1 MTALKN
7 NAFLKVLSLLIIFS
21 LAAACS
27 LQVSTVEPLPSMT
40 QTLSAEEAKPTSTDI
55 PELTGTLEPTK
66 TSEPLNLF
74 LPEPIPSG
82 IINSEFPIT
91 YKRSYQ
97 SNTLWF
103 GHTSQAPQGEILHT
117 TDWIYALAA
126 PFPTI
131 IDDLSSEDFQDLWFG
146 GWDWQDFSSSSNISI
161 ATISEDEYERLRAE
175 LLSMLPFKVLYVPET
190 IAGVMKNRWG
200 YPDETLVK
208 IVETI
213 PDPDTLWEENAWA
226 IIPFDDLDPKLKVIS
241 IDGISPLFKNFQASD
256 YPLNM
261 RYQLIKEQHLIASLN
276 AHDLESIISAIQ
288 TTNRDPNKM
297 TTLVM
302 TGVTALVRA
311 TAYRMEIN
319 GVTYPGEAI
328 ADWLRE
334 ADITHISNEV
344 SFYEDCPFP
353 DPHNRMLFFCS
364 SPDYIELFE
373 YVGADVI
380 ELTGNHNN
388 DALYVYGEDVVPF
401 TLDLYDHYGMRTYGG
416 GRNIGEAQTPTIMEH
431 NGNRIGFIGCNAP
444 GPDFAWAT
452 ETSGG
457 AAPCGDYQW
466 MTEKIQQLREDG
478 VLPIA
483 TLQYYEDYYNY
494 PESHHIRDFGLLAE
508 AGAVIVNGSQ
518 AHRPKGMAFESGA
531 FIDYGLGN
539 LFFDQMGVTIE
550 GENIQQ
556 TSWEVI
562 QRHTIYEG
570 HLLSTELLTAK
581 LQDYAKPRP
590 MTERERSVFLEELFS
605 ASSWISR

>member
-1 MTALKN
+1 MTSQKMNAL
-7 NAFLKVLSLLIIFS
+7 LKVFSLLIIFS

-27 LQVSTVEPLPSMT
+27 PQVSTVEPVPSMIHT
-40 QTLSAEEAKPTSTDI
+40 SSIEEAKPTSTDI
-55 PELTGTLEPTK
+55 PEPTGTQEPII
-66 TSEPLNLF
+66 TSEPLRLF
-74 LPEPIPSG
+74 LPEPLPSG
-82 IINSEFPIT
+82 IINSDIPFV
-91 YKRSYQ
+91 YKRSYY

-103 GHTSQAPQGEILHT
+103 GHTSQSPQGEILHT
-117 TDWIYALAA
+117 TDWVYALAA

-131 IDDLSSEDFQDLWFG
+131 IDDLSSEEFQDLWHG
-146 GWDWQDFSSSSNISI
+146 GWEWGEFSSLNVQFNQL
-161 ATISEDEYERLRAE
+161 SEDEFEQLRAE
-175 LLSMLPFKVLYVPET
+175 LLSKLPFRVLYVPET
-190 IAGVMKNRWG
+190 IAGLMKNSWG

-208 IVETI
+208 IVGTI

-226 IIPFDDLDPKLKVIS
+226 IIPFHDLDPKLKVIS
-241 IDGISPLFKNFQASD
+241 IDGISPLFKDFQASG
-256 YPLNM
+256 YRLNM
-261 RYQLIKEQHLIASLN
+261 QYQLIKEHRLTTPLLAQ
-276 AHDLESIISAIQ
+276 DLEAITSAIE
-288 TTNRDPNKM
+288 TTNRDPDKM

-311 TAYRMEIN
+311 TAYRMELN
-319 GVTYPGEAI
+319 GVTYPGEEI
-328 ADWLRE
+328 AHWLRE

-353 DPHNRMLFFCS
+353 DPHNRMLLFCS
-364 SPDYIELFE
+364 NPDYIKLFE
-373 YVGADVI
+373 FVGADII

-416 GRNIGEAQTPTIMEH
+416 GRNLGEAQSPTIMTH
-431 NGNRIGFIGCNAP
+431 NGNQIAFIGCNAP
-444 GPDFAWAT
+444 GPVFAWAT
-452 ETSGG
+452 DEGGG

-466 MTEKIQQLREDG
+466 MTEKIKQLRQEG
-478 VLPIA
+478 ILPIA

-494 PESHHIRDFGLLAE
+494 AESHHIRDFGLLAE

-518 AHRPKGMAFESGA
+518 AHRPKGMAFEHGA

-539 LFFDQMGVTIE
+539 LFFDQMGVTIN

-562 QRHTIYEG
+562 QRHTIYDG

-581 LQDYAKPRP
+581 LQDYAQPRP

-605 ASSWISR
+605 ASDWISR

>member
-7 NAFLKVLSLLIIFS
+7 YAFFKALSLLIIFS
-21 LAAACS
+21 LIAACS
-27 LQVSTVEPLPSMT
+27 AQVSTTPPLPSMT
-40 QTLSAEEAKPTSTDI
+40 QTSSIQESKPTSTDI
-55 PELTGTLEPTK
+55 PEPTGTPQPTN
-66 TSEPLNLF
+66 TSEPLRLF
-74 LPEPIPSG
+74 LPEPLPSG
-82 IINSEFPIT
+82 IINSELPFT
-91 YKRSYQ
+91 YKRSYD

-103 GHTSQAPQGEILHT
+103 GHESQAPQGEILHT
-117 TDWIYALAA
+117 TDWFYALAA

-146 GWDWQDFSSSSNISI
+146 GWDWQDFLSSSNISI
-161 ATISEDEYERLRAE
+161 ATISEDEFEQLRAE
-175 LLSMLPFKVLYVPET
+175 LLSKLPFRVLYVPET
-190 IAGVMKNRWG
+190 IAGGMRNMWG
-200 YPDETLVK
+200 WPSGTLVK
-208 IVETI
+208 TVETI

-241 IDGISPLFKNFQASD
+241 IEGISPLFKDFQASD

-261 RYQLIKEQHLIASLN
+261 QYQLIKEQRLTASIN
-276 AHDLESIISAIQ
+276 VQDLETIISAIQ
-288 TTNRDPNKM
+288 TTNRDPDKM

-319 GVTYPGEAI
+319 GVTYPGEEI

-364 SPDYIELFE
+364 SPDYIELFK
-373 YVGADVI
+373 YVGADII

-388 DALYVYGEDVVPF
+388 DARFVYGEDVVPF

-416 GRNIGEAQTPTIMEH
+416 GRNLGEAQTPAIMTH
-431 NGNRIGFIGCNAP
+431 NGNRIAFIGCNAP
-444 GPDFAWAT
+444 GPVFAWAT
-452 ETSGG
+452 DEEGG

-466 MTEKIQQLREDG
+466 MTEKIQQLREEG
-478 VLPIA
+478 ILPIA
-483 TLQYYEDYYNY
+483 TLQYFEDYYNY
-494 PESHHIRDFGLLAE
+494 PESHHIQDFGLLAD

-539 LFFDQMGVTIE
+539 LFFDQMGVTIN

-562 QRHTIYEG
+562 QRHTIYDG

-581 LQDYAKPRP
+581 LQDYAQPRP
-590 MTERERSVFLEELFS
+590 MTEQERSVFLEELFS
-605 ASSWISR
+605 ASGWISR